1 MAEAVEAA
9 GTPVGRREPAEAL
22 GMPITAATRG
32 PGSGGFFCSVGSG
45 GGGGTLT
52 SPGAGGRD
60 QTFGNPNTSGDFGA
74 GGTSAQGGGGSGGG
88 GYYGGGAGGGL
99 GNDGGGGGAGSSKIT
114 PAAQNGTVK
123 PNTSA
128 LGPSVTITYT
138 VTYAFSGYLAPVNN
152 PSTLNTGK
160 AGRAYPVKFQL
171 TNASGGFISS
181 LSAVKSITYQSTSCS
196 AFSSDPTDPLE
207 TSTTGSSGL
216 QYDSTANQ
224 YAYTWA
230 TPSTAGCYT
239 LFVALDSGQVF
250 PAYFN
255 LS

>member
-1 MAEAVEAA
+1 
-9 GTPVGRREPAEAL
+9 
-22 GMPITAATRG
+22 
-32 PGSGGFFCSVGSG
+32 
-45 GGGGTLT
+45 
-52 SPGAGGRD
+52 
-60 QTFGNPNTSGDFGA
+60 
-74 GGTSAQGGGGSGGG
+74 
-88 GYYGGGAGGGL
+88 
-99 GNDGGGGGAGSSKIT
+99 
-114 PAAQNGTVK
+114 
-123 PNTSA
+123 
-128 LGPSVTITYT
+128 VTITYT

-224 YAYTWA
+224 YVYTWA